1 MDDTV
6 IDGGDA
12 TEGAAPADRSGDG
25 EATDGATP
33 AGTFGRYELLSL
45 LGEGGMGQVWRAR
58 DSQTNRVVA
67 LKVLPERS
75 AEDDEPRERFRRECE
90 AVARLTE
97 PHVIPIHDFGDMDG
111 RLFLNM
117 RLVDGK
123 DLRTLI
129 KKEGA
134 LTPTRAVAI
143 ITQVAGALQAAH
155 DVGLVHR
162 DVKPSNILVSDN
174 DFAYLIDFGIA
185 HASGDHTLTRAGE
198 TIGTAAYMAPE
209 AIGAAVKTH
218 ARVDVYA
225 LACVLH
231 ECLTGKPPFTSDVGI
246 QGMIA
251 HHLHTP
257 PPRPSASAPDVPTAL
272 DAVIA
277 KGMAKDPDERYPT
290 VHDLA
295 TAARAATGATDTAA
309 IVPQKQSKA
318 LSRRVI
324 AILSAA
330 AVAIVL
336 AVVVIVAVQPSSDSG
351 GTSASSSTLA
361 LPVGQGYSSQTF
373 LPFAGI
379 PVAAGIAVDAAGT
392 AYVTGIGT
400 DRVMRLDVGATTAT
414 QLPFSGLKNP
424 RDVAVDAK
432 GDVYV
437 TDSSNDRV
445 MWLPAGAP
453 AAIPLPFSGLNDPRG
468 IIASPEGDVYV
479 TDSSNDRVMWLPAGA
494 PAAIPLPFSGLND
507 PRGII
512 ASPGGDVYV
521 VDRGNDRVLF
531 LPTGSTAAVPLPFTG
546 LRDPRGVAVD
556 KAGGVVVTDW
566 GNNRVMHLAAGATE
580 ASELPFTG
588 LNDPHGVAIDT
599 NGDVFV
605 TDRGNAGVVE
615 LRPGG
620 TAAIPLPFTGLN
632 DPQGVAV
639 DGAGNVYVTDAGPN
653 PVVKLAVG
661 K

>member
-6 IDGGDA
+6 VDGGDA
-12 TEGAAPADRSGDG
+12 TDGSSTGGDTA
-25 EATDGATP
+25 EATPP
-33 AGTFGRYELLSL
+33 AGDVTAGAEPVQTFGRYDLLSVV
-45 LGEGGMGQVWRAR
+45 GAGGMGQVWRAR
-58 DSQTNRVVA
+58 DRQTNRVVA
-67 LKVLPERS
+67 LKVLPEHS

-117 RLVDGK
+117 RLVDGT

-129 KKEGA
+129 KQEGA
-134 LTPTRAVAI
+134 LSPTRAVAI
-143 ITQVAGALQAAH
+143 IAQVAGALQAAH

-185 HASGDHTLTRAGE
+185 HASGDHTLTRAGQ

-225 LACVLH
+225 LACVLY
-231 ECLTGKPPFTSDVGI
+231 ECLTSQSPFTSDMGI

-257 PPRPSASAPDVPTAL
+257 PPRPSASMPNVPTAL

-290 VHDLA
+290 VRDLA
-295 TAARAATGATDTAA
+295 TAALAATGATDTAA
-309 IVPQKQSKA
+309 IV
-318 LSRRVI
+318 LSEQPKPMSRKLI
-324 AILSAA
+324 AILAA
-330 AVAIVL
+330 AAATLVLVAIVI
-336 AVVVIVAVQPSSDSG
+336 VVLPSSGGG
-351 GTSASSSTLA
+351 GTSASSSTTA
-361 LPVGQGYSSQTF
+361 SPVGQGFSSQTS
-373 LPFAGI
+373 LPFPGI
-379 PVAAGIAVDAAGT
+379 PVAAGVAVDAAGT

-400 DRVMRLDVGATTAT
+400 DRVMRLEVGATAAT

-468 IIASPEGDVYV
+468 IIVSAV
-479 TDSSNDRVMWLPAGA
+479 
-494 PAAIPLPFSGLND
+494 
-507 PRGII
+507 
-512 ASPGGDVYV
+512 GDVYV

-531 LPTGSTAAVPLPFTG
+531 LPAGGTAAVT
-546 LRDPRGVAVD
+546 
-556 KAGGVVVTDW
+556 
-566 GNNRVMHLAAGATE
+566 
-580 ASELPFTG
+580 LPFTG
-588 LNDPHGVAIDT
+588 LNDPYGVAVDTTGGVVVTDMGNNRVLQLAAGSTVATTLPFTGINDPHGVAVDT
-599 NGDVFV
+599 NGSVYV
-605 TDRGNAGVVE
+605 TDRGNAGIVE
-615 LRPGG
+615 LRPGAN
-620 TAAIPLPFTGLN
+620 AAIPLPFTGLN

-639 DGAGNVYVTDAGPN
+639 DGAGNVYVTDVGAN

-661 K
+661 Q

>member
-6 IDGGDA
+6 ADGGEPPRGSPSDGDSTRAAASEGDA
-12 TEGAAPADRSGDG
+12 TEGAEPVR
-25 EATDGATP
+25 
-33 AGTFGRYELLSL
+33 TFGRYELLSL
-45 LGEGGMGQVWRAR
+45 VGAGGMGQVWRAR
-58 DSQTNRVVA
+58 DRQTNRVVA
-67 LKVLPERS
+67 LKVLPEHS
-75 AEDDEPRERFRRECE
+75 AEDEEPRERFRRECE
-90 AVARLTE
+90 AVAQLTE

-117 RLVDGK
+117 RLVDGT

-129 KKEGA
+129 KREGA
-134 LTPTRAVAI
+134 LTHTRAVAI
-143 ITQVAGALQAAH
+143 VTQVAGALQAAH

-231 ECLTGKPPFTSDVGI
+231 ECLTGKPPFSSDMGI

-257 PPRPSASAPDVPTAL
+257 PPRPSVIVPDVPASL
-272 DAVIA
+272 DAVVA
-277 KGMAKDPDERYPT
+277 KGMAKDPDQRYAT
-290 VHDLA
+290 VRDLA
-295 TAARAATGATDTAA
+295 TAARAATGATEDPPV
-309 IVPQKQSKA
+309 VPPAPRKA
-318 LSRRVI
+318 RSRKII
-324 AILSAA
+324 AIAAA
-330 AVAIVL
+330 AVVAIVV
-336 AVVVIVAVQPSSDSG
+336 AAVVIVTRPSSEVATPSEDGG
-351 GTSASSSTLA
+351 GTLA
-361 LPVGQGYSSQTF
+361 VPVGQGYSSQTV
-373 LPFAGI
+373 LPFTGI
-379 PVAAGIAVDAAGT
+379 PVAAGVAVDDAGT
-392 AYVTGIGT
+392 TYVTGIGT
-400 DRVMRLDVGATTAT
+400 DRVMRLEVGASDAT
-414 QLPFSGLKNP
+414 ELPFSGLKNP

-445 MWLPAGAP
+445 MWLPAGAR

-468 IIASPEGDVYV
+468 IIS
-479 TDSSNDRVMWLPAGA
+479 
-494 PAAIPLPFSGLND
+494 
-507 PRGII
+507 
-512 ASPGGDVYV
+512 SPGGDVYV

-531 LPTGSTAAVPLPFTG
+531 LPAGSTAAITLPFIG
-546 LRDPRGVAVD
+546 LGDPRGVAVD
-556 KAGGVVVTDW
+556 GAGGIVVTDW
-566 GNNRVMHLAAGATE
+566 GNNRVMRLAAGAAE
-580 ASELPFTG
+580 ATALPFTG

-599 NGDVFV
+599 KGNVYV

-615 LRPGG
+615 LRPGAA
-620 TAAIPLPFTGLN
+620 AAIPLPFTGLN

-653 PVVKLAVG
+653 PVVKLTVDE
-661 K
+661 